1 MSLKVFSKPGQVLNA
16 KPVIAWSECH
26 ANNFPESQESGTDA
40 LFRFF
45 LNKKVGENLD
55 FILFFFL
62 KYLIAETD
70 AALPPAV
77 LVIKID
83 DLTIAIKTFVRTRCK
98 LQI

>member
-16 KPVIAWSECH
+16 KPVIAWSESH
-26 ANNFPESQESGTDA
+26 NFRESQESGTDA
-40 LFRFF
+40 LFRFV

>member
-26 ANNFPESQESGTDA
+26 ANNFPESQESGTYA
-40 LFRFF
+40 QFRFF

-83 DLTIAIKTFVRTRCK
+83 DLTIAIKT
-98 LQI
+98 L

>member
-1 MSLKVFSKPGQVLNA
+1 MFSKPGQVLNA
-16 KPVIAWSECH
+16 KPVIAWSESP
-26 ANNFPESQESGTDA
+26 NFRESQESGTDA

-77 LVIKID
+77 LVIKIA